1 MLFNWPRLY
10 FRKNSRVRKPTHPC
24 RRPAFRPHVE
34 HLENRVVPATTSIL
48 HSFAGPSTDGASP
61 SYGGLMADSNGNLF
75 GTTSQGGTAN
85 QGTVFE
91 LVKSGNSYTQNILYS
106 FAGGATD
113 GASPYGGLVAD
124 SSGNLFGTTQEGG
137 AQALG
142 TVFELV
148 KNGNSYTENVLYSFA
163 GGASDGAHPDGT
175 LIMDGAGNLFGTTH
189 HGGGSS
195 ISIGVGTVFEMVKN
209 GSNYNAP
216 TILHG
221 FAGGADGSYLQFG
234 VIADASGNLFGTT
247 NQGGDP
253 SADPRGNGTV
263 FELVKGPSGYTKI
276 TLYAFASGTA
286 DGSSPYGTL
295 IMDASGNLFGATH
308 AGGTNSVGTVYE
320 LAKSGSSYTET
331 VLYSFA
337 GGDADGGFPDGG
349 LVMDSNGNLFGTTAL
364 RGQNNN
370 GTVFELV
377 KSGNTYTESVL
388 HFFAGPTSD
397 GSEPASD
404 LIMDVNGN
412 IFGTTIVG
420 GASGKGTVFEVSV
433 APSLTHNQRFVT
445 SVYQQLLN
453 RAPEPAGL
461 AHWTGQLDSGISP
474 SAVVL
479 AIETAPSNEYLT
491 DLVIAMYQHYLK
503 RAPDAGGLQ
512 TWVNR
517 LVQSGSIAG
526 TVASIVSSPEYFA
539 NQGGTNTGFVNGL
552 YTDVLG
558 RAPDPGGQAF
568 WVEFLNGGG
577 SRNQAPLALQNS
589 KEYLTDLVNGGP
601 WTAYDPLT
609 NWGGSYPQFLHRTAD
624 SDGLNY
630 YVSQLMLPHVNVV
643 VLAAIFGSPEG
654 YAIWS

>member
-1 MLFNWPRLY
+1 MLFNWLRWY
-10 FRKNSRVRKPTHPC
+10 SCEDRFVRKAIRP
-24 RRPAFRPHVE
+24 RRRLAFQPHVE
-34 HLENRVVPATTSIL
+34 HLENRLVPATTSIV

-75 GTTSQGGTAN
+75 GTTSQGGASN

-91 LVKSGNSYTQNILYS
+91 LVKSGNSYTQLILYS

-124 SSGNLFGTTQEGG
+124 SSGNLFGTTQEAG
-137 AQALG
+137 AHALG

-148 KNGNSYTENVLYSFA
+148 KNGNSYTETVLYSFA
-163 GGASDGAHPDGT
+163 GGAADGAHPDGT

-189 HGGGSS
+189 HGGGAN

-209 GSNYNAP
+209 GSSYNAP
-216 TILHG
+216 TILHA
-221 FAGGADGSYLQFG
+221 FAGGTDGSYLQFG

-253 SADPRGNGTV
+253 GVDPRGNGTV
-263 FELVKGPSGYTKI
+263 FELVKGPSGYTKV
-276 TLYAFASGTA
+276 TLYAFAGPTDASG
-286 DGSSPYGTL
+286 PYGTL

-308 AGGTNSVGTVYE
+308 GGGTNGIGAVYE
-320 LAKSGSSYTET
+320 LTKNGSSYTES

-388 HFFAGPTSD
+388 HFFSGPTAD
-397 GSEPASD
+397 GSEPAAD
-404 LIMDVNGN
+404 LIMDRSGN
-412 IFGTTIVG
+412 IFGTTLAG
-420 GASGKGTVFEVSV
+420 GASGKGTVFEVSIP
-433 APSLTHNQRFVT
+433 ASLTHNQRFVT

-453 RAPEPAGL
+453 RNPEPAGL
-461 AHWTGQLDSGISP
+461 AHWTGQLDSGVSP
-474 SAVVL
+474 SSVVQ

-491 DLVIAMYQHYLK
+491 DLVTAAYQHYLK
-503 RAPDAGGLQ
+503 RTPDAGGLKF
-512 TWVNR
+512 WVNQ

-526 TVASIVSSPEYFA
+526 TIASMVSSPEYFA
-539 NQGGTNTGFVNGL
+539 DQGATNTGYINGL

-558 RAPDPGGQAF
+558 RAPDPSGQAF
-568 WVEFLNGGG
+568 WVGALNGGG
-577 SRNQAPLALQNS
+577 ARNQAPLAFQSS

-601 WTAYDPLT
+601 WTPYNPLT
-609 NWGGSYPQFLHRTAD
+609 NWGGYFPQLLHRSAN
-624 SDGLNY
+624 SDELNY
-630 YVSQLMLPHVNVV
+630 YVNQLISIKLNVPI
-643 VLAAIFGSPEG
+643 LAAIFGSAEG
-654 YAIWS
+654 YGIWS